1 MTVAGKTIYVLT
13 SVHDIYAAQKAVG
26 DFNHDIS
33 TLDFMSRFGVK
44 PAATT
49 ILFDGPSASLLDMK
63 NLEPNPSG
71 KNMVHLGAAFLV
83 TQLIPGKNLDDVQGV
98 ALNNIDHRLTWGE
111 MSTNAIFSSK
121 TNLRQKRVSLLQWT
135 SQTLV
140 ESSTI
145 AFFGPALLEI
155 DPSIATTFLQ
165 FDDQMWK
172 LLYSVPPPW
181 SNDMLATKKKIHAAL
196 MTYLYLSKD
205 QRKGEAWF
213 VETYENEMRARGIK
227 SHDIAGCLAMVLW
240 VYVGHPLSYP
250 LSLID
255 ESES

>member
-1 MTVAGKTIYVLT
+1 MAGKTIYILT
-13 SVHDIYAAQKAVG
+13 SVQDIYAAQKAVD
-26 DFNHDIS
+26 DFNHDVS
-33 TLDFMSRFGVK
+33 TLDFMSRFGVE
-44 PAATT
+44 PAATA
-49 ILFDGPSASLLDMK
+49 ILFADPSTSLLDMK

-83 TQLIPGKNLDDVQGV
+83 TQLIPGKNLDDVRGV
-98 ALNNIDHRLTWGE
+98 ALSIIDQRLTWGE
-111 MSTNAIFSSK
+111 MSTNPIFSSK
-121 TNLRQKRVSLLQWT
+121 TDSRQKRVSLLQWT

-140 ESSTI
+140 ESSTM
-145 AFFGPALLEI
+145 AFFGPALLRI

-181 SNDMLATKKKIHAAL
+181 SNDMLATKKKIHTAL
-196 MTYLYLSKD
+196 RTYLDLPKD

-240 VYVGHPLSYP
+240 VYVEHNLSYMLFP
-250 LSLID
+250 TD